1 MASAD
6 VVVVVVDLAADGD
19 DAPRARRLWEALAGR
34 ARICVIGKGDTRA
47 AASPPVPSWCGADA
61 LVVSVKDGAGIAA
74 LESRLAG
81 ILGQTTWDGVTLTRA
96 GIDRWRESAGWRC
109 RGRSRRRAAGGSE
122 EYVLADLKEA
132 LTALEDLRGVESA
145 DDVLASIFSTFCI
158 GK

>member
-1 MASAD
+1 M
-6 VVVVVVDLAADGD
+6 
-19 DAPRARRLWEALAGR
+19 
-34 ARICVIGKGDTRA
+34 
-47 AASPPVPSWCGADA
+47 
-61 LVVSVKDGAGIAA
+61 VSVKDGSGIAA

-96 GIDRWRESAGWRC
+96 RHRALAGEC
-109 RGRSRRRAAGGSE
+109 GMALSRAIATARAGGSE